1 MNSIKLIRN
10 KWFLLTFSLFYL
22 GIIWASFHWVY
33 HKELLLQKIYKGNIP
48 PDTGQVMTLYSKMMK
63 SVPKSSEFN
72 SFYRLAKILA
82 RAEKRKEAI
91 KVLNR
96 MIKIAPKDGEVRL
109 WLATELYNQKRYR
122 EAEKHFV
129 VLLKKNSKDSPPK
142 YTEYH

>member
-10 KWFLLTFSLFYL
+10 KWFLVTFSLFYL
-22 GIIWASFHWVY
+22 GILWVSFQWVY
-33 HKELLLQKIYKGNIP
+33 HKELMLQNIYKGNTP
-48 PDTGQVMTLYSKMMK
+48 PDPGQVMKLYSTMMK
-63 SVPKSSEFN
+63 SAPKSKERN

-96 MIKIAPKDGEVRL
+96 MIKIAPEDGEVRL
-109 WLATELYNQKRYR
+109 WLALELYNQKRYR

-129 VLLKKNSKDSPPK
+129 VLLKKNRKDSPQK
-142 YTEYH
+142 YAEYH

>member
-33 HKELLLQKIYKGNIP
+33 HKELLLQKIYKGNTP

-96 MIKIAPKDGEVRL
+96 MIKIAPKDEEVRL
-109 WLATELYNQKRYR
+109 WLAIELYSQKRHR

-129 VLLKKNSKDSPPK
+129 VLLKKNRKDSPPK